1 MWMAGGRQCKRKLT
15 PCQVDGNSWAGNGQE
30 MEEGSDGVVS
40 EIGELG
46 STGELED
53 SKSNEEWNIN
63 QSKKKKNNKSDC
75 GASASLKDGGEQY
88 KVFVKLGQEGTT
100 FREWNPIQLTKGLT
114 LSKEIGEV
122 RSAKI
127 LRNGQLLVFCKSEE
141 QLKKAVK
148 MSKIHGKPV
157 QCSKANDKKLVRGVI
172 TGIPVNVQTDAIIAN
187 IKHVKVCEAK
197 RLKTKR
203 FGDICDSLSVMLTF
217 EGETL
222 PDKVFVGFMSYMVKL
237 YIPPPLRCYKCQRF
251 GHIAAVCKGKKRC
264 SMCGR
269 DHDYD
274 ECDKVRKQCCNCGGE
289 HSAAYQGCEFSK
301 RAKEVQRIKVTEGIS
316 YSEAVKMVPR
326 VNVIPKQNEGIGND
340 TINEEDGEISKD
352 NLVVS
357 KHDFVIF
364 MVEIINCSAQTTS
377 RTERIKIIVKAAEKY
392 LGIKGMDWETVRDN
406 LSTDIQSTQHNVG
419 IE

>member
-1 MWMAGGRQCKRKLT
+1 MTGGRGGRQRKRRLS
-15 PCQVDGNSWAGNGQE
+15 CQVDGNSWAENDQE
-30 MEEGSDGVVS
+30 MEEGSDEVGS
-40 EIGELG
+40 ETGELR

-53 SKSNEEWNIN
+53 NEGNKEWKSNQIKR
-63 QSKKKKNNKSDC
+63 KKRNSTNCSEM
-75 GASASLKDGGEQY
+75 ASLNDDGEQF

-100 FREWNPIQLTKGLT
+100 FREWNPIQLTKGL
-114 LSKEIGEV
+114 SKEIGEV

-127 LRNGQLLVFCKSEE
+127 LRDGQLLIFCKSEE
-141 QLKKAVK
+141 QCKKAVK
-148 MSKIHGKPV
+148 MSKIHGKLV

-172 TGIPVNVQTDAIIAN
+172 TGIPVNVQADDIMAN

-222 PDKVFVGFMSYMVKL
+222 PDKVLVGFMSYSVKL

-264 SMCGR
+264 SKCGGE
-269 DHDYD
+269 HDYD
-274 ECDKVRKQCCNCGGE
+274 ECDKVRNQCCNCGGE

-316 YSEAVKMVPR
+316 YSEAVKLVPR
-326 VNVIPKQNEGIGND
+326 VNVIPQQNEGIGND
-340 TINEEDGEISKD
+340 MTNEDDGKTRED

-364 MVEIINCSAQTTS
+364 MVEIINCSAQTKS

-392 LGIKGMDWETVRDN
+392 LGLKGMVWETVRDN
-406 LSTDIQSTQHNVG
+406 LNTDPQSTQHSAGVD
-419 IE
+419 